1 MPPQRLLVVF
11 KATALIDLYL
21 KDINML
27 FYGAFF
33 LFKSFLCSSYTAVV
47 HLFWCSGE
55 GWLGYASS
63 ASIKPNP
70 NGSNHLIR
78 RLIDIKLSLFGLIT
92 INQTKL
98 D

>member
-1 MPPQRLLVVF
+1 MVVCHREL
-11 KATALIDLYL
+11 ATVDCRYNCFSGGLDPYDTIS
-21 KDINML
+21 
-27 FYGAFF
+27 AF
-33 LFKSFLCSSYTAVV
+33 
-47 HLFWCSGE
+47 
-55 GWLGYASS
+55 
-63 ASIKPNP
+63 IKPNL